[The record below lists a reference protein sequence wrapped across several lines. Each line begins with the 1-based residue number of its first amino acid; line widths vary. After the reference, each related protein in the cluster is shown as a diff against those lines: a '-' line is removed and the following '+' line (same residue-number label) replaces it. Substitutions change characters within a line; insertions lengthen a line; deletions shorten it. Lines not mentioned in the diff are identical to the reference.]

1 MERMGTI
8 MRNHLTFSRGA
19 RAAAILLALA
29 AATPARAQ
37 TFSEPATIFYGKVVG
52 VGSAQPFVIHEGALS
67 WTIQRADGQEIT
79 LTTTLFSFQGGTL
92 SYRLEVPHAALGLGL
107 TAGGGIPLPPAPET
121 HLHKLVK
128 VDGETATLLGP
139 ASAAFTS
146 EQLARTATYRM
157 DLALGR
163 VATDTDGDGIADW
176 WETLHGLDLQNPGD
190 AGVDANGDG
199 ITALQAYRQ
208 GLDPNHDYRNPELL
222 TEELVVYP
230 AGTTALQLEVMDLD
244 SAPSNLTFTLASLP
258 AAGTL
263 TLRNAQTNPAAPEVA
278 LALGD
283 TFTQADL
290 LKGRVV
296 YDQPGVGAQHST
308 LTVVVRDENPASPAS
323 TGVVSLL
330 AYAPADLLPA
340 LIPAAELRRFDH
352 HLLAADGL
360 VVADGAGLATNRTLA
375 APSAGLSGI
384 ELDAYLAAFGPDRAY
399 ALADG
404 AGAETLRGGHQADV
418 LLTDA
423 GHDVL
428 NGGAGADQFVFRTF
442 NEGRKTVEDFQTAEL
457 DVLDLSRLPAAPG
470 AFVHNA
476 LRLAVS
482 GGVYRL
488 QVDLDA
494 NGAGFTNLSIA
505 LPGLTAGEADLY
517 SLVESGRLLVG
528 GLVLQPR
535 ITVAAT
541 TPQASENGPAS
552 GVFTLTRSGSLD
564 DELTVGLAL
573 SGSALNGTDYAF
585 VPSSV
590 TIPAGQAT
598 ATVTIQPFADSS
610 TEPAELV
617 ELLVQPGSGYRVGTA
632 DRASLTI
639 EDLLMLVEI
648 SVLEPVAVK
657 DTLSPATFLI
667 SRRDVLNRDVVVRL
681 KIGGTAANGAD
692 YNSLSTFVLMPAN
705 SSAALVQVTPK
716 PTANL
721 AGGMETVTLSINT
734 DAAYRV
740 TGNATAQVAI
750 IERIDTFAA
759 WSAREAA
766 AGSSNLVEFA
776 QAAPGGVGVVNLDR
790 YAFGLGPDAANLAG
804 HPRPFVHEG
813 RLGVTFRKPLGVSDV
828 TYRVTAAA
836 HLQDWA
842 GSALPLVEIP
852 APAGSSDPQQV
863 YYVIDVASDADQPA
877 FLMVEV
883 EWLP

>member
-1 MERMGTI
+1 MERMETI

-29 AATPARAQ
+29 AATPGRAQ

-52 VGSAQPFVIHEGALS
+52 VGSDQPFLIHEGALS

-79 LTTTLFSFQGGTL
+79 LSTTLFSFQGGTL

-107 TAGGGIPLPPAPET
+107 TTGGGIPLPPAPET

-176 WETLHGLDLQNPGD
+176 WETLHGLNLQNSAD
-190 AGVDANGDG
+190 AGLDANGDG
-199 ITALQAYRQ
+199 ITALQ
-208 GLDPNHDYRNPELL
+208 LDVL
-222 TEELVVYP
+222 
-230 AGTTALQLEVMDLD
+230 DLN
-244 SAPSNLTFTLASLP
+244 STPSNLTFTLAALP
-258 AAGTL
+258 AYGTL
-263 TLRNAQTNPAAPEVA
+263 TFRNAATNPAASAVA
-278 LALGD
+278 LAVGD

-296 YDQPGVGAQHST
+296 YDQAGEGALHST
-308 LTVVVRDENPASPAS
+308 LTVVVRDETPASPAS

-340 LIPAAELRRFDH
+340 QLPATELRRFDH
-352 HLLAADGL
+352 HLLAADGW
-360 VVADGAGLATNRTLA
+360 VVADAAGLITNVTLS
-375 APSAGLSGI
+375 APSAGLTGPA
-384 ELDAYLAAFGPDRAY
+384 LDAYQAAFGPDRGY

-428 NGGAGADQFVFRTF
+428 NGGAGADQFVFRSF
-442 NEGRKTVEDFQTAEL
+442 NEGRKTVEDFRTTEL

-476 LRLAVS
+476 LRLALS
-482 GGVYRL
+482 GSVYRL
-488 QVDLDA
+488 QVDLDG

-505 LPGLTAGEADLY
+505 LPGLAAADADLY
-517 SLVESGRLLVG
+517 SLIEAGRLLVG

-535 ITVAAT
+535 ITVVAT
-541 TPQASENGPAS
+541 TAQASENGPAS
-552 GVFTLTRSGSLD
+552 VVFTLTRSGSLAD
-564 DELTVGLAL
+564 DVVISLVL
-573 SGSALNGTDYAF
+573 SGSAQNGVDYAH
-585 VPSSV
+585 VPATV

-610 TEPAELV
+610 TEPAEVV
-617 ELLVQPGSGYRVGTA
+617 ELVVQPGSGYRVGTA
-632 DRASLTI
+632 DRATLTI
-639 EDLLMLVEI
+639 EDLLMLVDI

-705 SSAALVQVTPK
+705 SSAALVHVTPK

-740 TGNATAQVAI
+740 TGIATAQVAI

-766 AGSSNLVEFA
+766 AGGSNLVDFA
-776 QAAPGGVGVVNLDR
+776 QAAPGGVGVANLDR

-804 HPRPFVHEG
+804 HPRAFVHEG

-828 TYRVTAAA
+828 IYRVTAAA

-863 YYVIDVASDADQPA
+863 YYVIDAASPADQPA